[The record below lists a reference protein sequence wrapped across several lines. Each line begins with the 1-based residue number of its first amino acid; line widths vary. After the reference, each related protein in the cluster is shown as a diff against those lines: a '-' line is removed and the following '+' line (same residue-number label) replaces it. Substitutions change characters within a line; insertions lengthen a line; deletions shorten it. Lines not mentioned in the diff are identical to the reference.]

1 MNRAFQWLSLV
12 AGLLLL
18 ILGVRNLYLEGD
30 WVIFVLSMLIIA
42 FSISGLLKGKQKI

>member
-30 WVIFVLSMLIIA
+30 WVIFVLSMLMIA
-42 FSISGLLKGKQKI
+42 FSISGLLKGKQNI